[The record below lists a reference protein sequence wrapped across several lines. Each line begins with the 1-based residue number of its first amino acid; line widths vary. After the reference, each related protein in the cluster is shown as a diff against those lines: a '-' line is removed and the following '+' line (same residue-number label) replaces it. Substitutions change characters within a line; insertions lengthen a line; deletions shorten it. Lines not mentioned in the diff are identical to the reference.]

1 MAEREPSDNTAGSQD
16 QSGTDGID
24 AALAKASRL
33 TEGLVSELGGR
44 GDASAEDTSGIGQG
58 EQAADATAHA
68 SAGEA
73 GSSDA
78 APIDDQLNKVE
89 GLLEETRVQI
99 GGGKE
104 PAEDRGEPAAAAEG
118 VSEPD
123 MASFRQDGGRKPGVH
138 PTMGDLG
145 DLEAA
150 SGAPGLTAVAS
161 PPEAPQPQ
169 TPGPSEE
176 TNASEGPAVSEL
188 GPAPRR
194 CWQRMPYRAVEWLS
208 VVLDLVDRPFARV
221 GYGVRQVLGLCAMV
235 TLLGALAVLAIAY
248 LR

>member
-1 MAEREPSDNTAGSQD
+1 MAEREPNDNTAGGQD
-16 QSGTDGID
+16 ESGADGID
-24 AALAKASRL
+24 ATLAKASRL

-44 GDASAEDTSGIGQG
+44 GDASAEGTSGIGQ
-58 EQAADATAHA
+58 
-68 SAGEA
+68 GEA

-78 APIDDQLNKVE
+78 APVDDQLSKVE
-89 GLLEETRVQI
+89 GLLEETRAQI

-118 VSEPD
+118 VSKPD
-123 MASFRQDGGRKPGVH
+123 VASFRQDGGRKPGVH

-150 SGAPGLTAVAS
+150 SGAPGRTAVAS

-169 TPGPSEE
+169 TRGPSEE

-188 GPAPRR
+188 GPTPRR
-194 CWQRMPYRAVEWLS
+194 GWQRMSYGAVEGLS

-221 GYGVRQVLGLCAMV
+221 GYGARQVLGLCAMV